1 MFDETGTRI
10 YPIVRIKQYRF
21 EGECPCACAC
31 MIHLL
36 QLTLILVVIGDSLIR
51 KDIAFVEEQ
60 EDGSLSFSFLEGIN
74 DSVIYPSKLVC

>member
-1 MFDETGTRI
+1 
-10 YPIVRIKQYRF
+10 
-21 EGECPCACAC
+21 

-60 EDGSLSFSFLEGIN
+60 EDGSISFSFLEGIN
-74 DSVIYPSKLVC
+74 DSVIYPSKLEC

>member
-21 EGECPCACAC
+21 EGKCPCVCAC

-36 QLTLILVVIGDSLIR
+36 QLTLILVVTGDSLIR

-74 DSVIYPSKLVC
+74 DSVIYPSKLGC